1 MAESK
6 YTINLSAP
14 ATLTATLGAG
24 KINVNDYTLAVEE
37 VENGV
42 KLTLTRGSK
51 TETVFIP
58 DYSEDEAARKSAES
72 ARVSAEN
79 TRIAAEKVRVTAES
93 ARVTAESSRASAES
107 TRASNET
114 ARVSA
119 ETNRASAEQSRASAE
134 TARASAETSRA
145 SAETSRANAETAR
158 ANAEQARAS
167 NESTRV
173 ANEADRVSAESAR
186 VSAESERVTEF
197 ATFEAQIA
205 AKADKAEVAKI
216 FNALLKQDMNWTAV
230 AELVRAGMGEAAFPV
245 GSQLAVEH
253 SEYGTLLFDVV
264 GHNHHKKPGDPD
276 APTMTLLMHNVIPDR
291 QFCNWQK
298 LWTNTG
304 DSALAAEMHNFTL
317 YKGDYTGNTGED
329 GTYQF
334 TIALPIPIDGGW
346 RHSDIGK
353 YHANG
358 YKPENVTDGTITTYN
373 ADGSILETE
382 IVVTVGNDGTSLGTI
397 SNIKDNSINTIGSF
411 NNVIRNAYGS
421 NNWAES
427 AVRQWLNSNA
437 VAGSWWQKQTIF
449 DLAPKYTNNAGF
461 LAGLD
466 PDFVDVLGAVDI
478 TTARNTAYEISDML
492 GGSYTTRDKLFLPS
506 MTELGLGN
514 NNSVVEGSVL
524 PMYDGATQTDYIKYN
539 QRYQTYPYSWWLRS
553 PLSLY
558 THITRCISTSG
569 ILSRNDA
576 INDCGVAP
584 ACVIY

>member
-1 MAESK
+1 MADTSK

-58 DYSEDEAARKSAES
+58 DYAEDEAARKSAES

-79 TRIAAEKVRVTAES
+79 ARIAAEKARVTAES
-93 ARVTAESSRASAES
+93 GRVTAESSRASAES

-119 ETNRASAEQSRASAE
+119 ETSRASAEQSRASAE

-145 SAETSRANAETAR
+145 SAETGRANAETAR
-158 ANAEQARAS
+158 ANAEQERVA

-186 VSAESERVTEF
+186 VSAETERATEF

-205 AKADKAEVAKI
+205 AKADKADVAKV
-216 FNALLKQDMNWTAV
+216 FNALLKQNMNWAAV

-276 APTMTLLMHNVIPDR
+276 APTMTLLMHNVIYNR
-291 QFCNWQK
+291 QFDAAEL
-298 LWTNTG
+298 LWGNNSG
-304 DSALAAEMHNFTL
+304 SALPAKKYCFTLNNTEETGENGPYNFTIV
-317 YKGDYTGNTGED
+317 
-329 GTYQF
+329 Q
-334 TIALPIPIDGGW
+334 PIPIGGGW
-346 RHSDIGK
+346 RHS
-353 YHANG
+353 N
-358 YKPENVTDGTITTYN
+358 PENIAGGTITTYD
-373 ADGSILETE
+373 ADGNVLESNIT
-382 IVVTVGNDGTSLGTI
+382 VAVGNDGTNLGTTGVEKADCVN
-397 SNIKDNSINTIGSF
+397 NIGTFNSIM
-411 NNVIRNAYGS
+411 RWAYGS
-421 NNWAES
+421 NNYAES
-427 AVRQWLNSNA
+427 SIRQWINSSTAAN
-437 VAGSWWQKQTIF
+437 SWWQRQTIF
-449 DLAPKYTNNAGF
+449 DMAPSYASVAGF
-461 LAGLD
+461 LNGIDLD
-466 PDFVDVLGAVDI
+466 FAAALGEVDI
-478 TTARNTAYEISDML
+478 VTARNTIYETSDTL
-492 GGSYTTRDKLFLPS
+492 GGSYTTRDKVFLLS
-506 MTELGLGN
+506 MAELGLGKN
-514 NNSVVEGSVL
+514 DTIAEGTVL
-524 PMYDGATQTDYIKYN
+524 PFYDGATQVDRIKYDVASPSTA
-539 QRYQTYPYSWWLRS
+539 RYWWVRS
-553 PLSLY
+553 PYPWDAYGVRIVRPDGSLS
-558 THITRCISTSG
+558 SG
-569 ILSRNDA
+569 NASGGYGA
-576 INDCGVAP
+576 AA